1 MASTTAGGE
10 YSPHVEATLSGYLQK
25 KTREGKW
32 QKRWFE
38 VNGIYLTY
46 YKSKKMEK
54 LLAALSLAQVGDIC
68 VISAADDAEKMDG
81 LFSIELN
88 TRIYVLRAA
97 SDEDAAQWVAVLNK
111 IKAEGGSGR
120 ALSRTNSPPPSPS
133 PSQAAAGS
141 GGLHSFH
148 IAAEGGAGAGAE
160 DKVRSPSD
168 GNTDWLKS
176 PRRRW
181 QFCGCCS

>member
-1 MASTTAGGE
+1 M
-10 YSPHVEATLSGYLQK
+10 
-25 KTREGKW
+25 
-32 QKRWFE
+32 
-38 VNGIYLTY
+38 
-46 YKSKKMEK
+46 
-54 LLAALSLAQVGDIC
+54 
-68 VISAADDAEKMDG
+68 ISAADDAEKMDG

-111 IKAEGGSGR
+111 IKAEGGSGSGSGSGSGR
-120 ALSRTNSPPPSPS
+120 AQSRTNSPPPSPS
-133 PSQAAAGS
+133 PSQAAPSSQAAAGS
-141 GGLHSFH
+141 GGLQSFH
-148 IAAEGGAGAGAE
+148 IAAEGAGAE